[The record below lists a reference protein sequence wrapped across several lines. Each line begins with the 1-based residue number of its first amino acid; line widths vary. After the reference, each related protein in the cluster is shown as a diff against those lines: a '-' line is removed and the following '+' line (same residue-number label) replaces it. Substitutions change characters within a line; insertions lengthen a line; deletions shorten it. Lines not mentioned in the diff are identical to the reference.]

1 MTIPNIDPDDEIF
14 GPDELAANAK
24 RSKRWAQK
32 MFELGEIE
40 SFVEGRRRVCLKS
53 QYHAYLRRLI
63 AKEAERLEELAE

>member
-1 MTIPNIDPDDEIF
+1 MPIPNIDPDDEIF